1 MSKELSLQHKADIK
15 HSLVELLVKNENN
28 TTVRIIE
35 KAQKLYEFIA
45 KQQKKVKYNNE
56 NK

>member
-45 KQQKKVKYNNE
+45 KQ
-56 NK
+56 